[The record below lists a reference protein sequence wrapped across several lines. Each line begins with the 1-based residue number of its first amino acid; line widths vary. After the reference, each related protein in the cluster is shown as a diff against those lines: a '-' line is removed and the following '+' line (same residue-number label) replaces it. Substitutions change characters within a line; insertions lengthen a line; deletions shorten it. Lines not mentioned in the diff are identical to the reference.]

1 MFFAALFTISRT
13 QKQPRCLLTDEQL
26 KKLYMHTMGY
36 QSAIKR
42 SEFESILVRW
52 MNLEPVIQ
60 IEVSQK
66 EKDKNHIL
74 IHIYGIQKN
83 GTDEPICR
91 EGIEMQTQR
100 TDLWTQ

>member
-1 MFFAALFTISRT
+1 MWYMYTMKHYSA
-13 QKQPRCLLTDEQL
+13 L
-26 KKLYMHTMGY
+26 KKNE
-36 QSAIKR
+36 I
-42 SEFESILVRW
+42 ESVVVRW